1 MARFIIYKN
10 VQKQRNALL
19 LSYFLIV
26 TGVILLFFTVYTDV
40 YQLPSISGG
49 IIAIN
54 LIWLGI
60 RRLGKKSKDFFI
72 DINEIA
78 VEWIV
83 DERLE
88 EAFLA
93 EWKDIRWIKQEHNG
107 SITIFQESSFSKSL
121 PLKEFTEEDK
131 TGILQ
136 LLQETAGKKQVR
148 LINFSDA
155 ASAVA

>member
-10 VQKQRNALL
+10 AQKQCNALL
-19 LSYFLIV
+19 LSIFLIV
-26 TGVILLFFTVYTDV
+26 AGVILLFFPLYANSD
-40 YQLPSISGG
+40 QSLDIINS
-49 IIAIN
+49 IIAIS
-54 LIWLGI
+54 LVWLGI
-60 RRLGKKSKDFFI
+60 RRLRKKSKDFFI
-72 DINEIA
+72 DINETA

-107 SITIFQESSFSKSL
+107 SITIFQGSSFSKSL